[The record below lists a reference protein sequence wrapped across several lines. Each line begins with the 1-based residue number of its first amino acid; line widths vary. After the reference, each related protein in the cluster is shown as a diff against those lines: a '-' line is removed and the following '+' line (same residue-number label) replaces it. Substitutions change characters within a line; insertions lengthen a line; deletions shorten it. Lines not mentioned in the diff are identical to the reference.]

1 LRAAQWSEQ
10 GLLHIELV
18 AVQDEFEETGLGA
31 ERVVQ
36 ARLRHAH
43 LTTLGWLTPA
53 ESSDASREILESAKA
68 QTGMVPNLYA
78 AMANSPG
85 LLGTYRFGYDEFRSR
100 SGFTPAEQEVV
111 FLAISRFNGCSYCMG
126 VHSAIAD
133 RNKVPTEVTD
143 AIRAG
148 TPIGDQ
154 TLQALNVFVTVM
166 TDTRGRASDGD
177 LTAFLAAGYSEAH
190 VLEIIL
196 AIAVKTISNYTNH
209 VFDTPLD
216 KVFAG
221 RAWEA
226 PSD

>member
-1 LRAAQWSEQ
+1 M
-10 GLLHIELV
+10 
-18 AVQDEFEETGLGA
+18 TT
-31 ERVVQ
+31 
-36 ARLRHAH
+36 HAH
-43 LTTLGWLTPA
+43 LTTLGRLTAADSP
-53 ESSDASREILESAKA
+53 DASREILESAKA
-68 QTGMVPNLYA
+68 QTGMVPNMYA

-100 SGFTPAEQEVV
+100 SGFTSAEQEVV
-111 FLAISRFNGCSYCMG
+111 FLAISRFNGCTYCMG

-148 TPIGDQ
+148 TPIGDA
-154 TLQALNVFVTVM
+154 TLQALNLFVTTMV
-166 TDTRGRASDGD
+166 DTRGRPSDDD
-177 LTAFLAAGYSEAH
+177 LTAFLAAGYTETQ

-216 KVFAG
+216 AVFTQ
-221 RAWEA
+221 RAWTPTA
-226 PSD
+226 D